1 MEVGKLLE
9 TIEKRVN
16 MQSINPLN
24 VVFSLSPLSFFR
36 ESIPLDKASPK
47 IGGIFAHVRIVLS
60 VTPQKIHF

>member
-1 MEVGKLLE
+1 MEIGKLLE

-36 ESIPLDKASPK
+36 ESIPLDKAS
-47 IGGIFAHVRIVLS
+47 LY
-60 VTPQKIHF
+60 